1 MAHATKVWDKGNSTP
16 VVKTDTM
23 SDEYVLVQSLMDAT
37 VKLTGTVSGKQYV
50 FHGAG
55 SIVKVDIRDKDDI
68 INKKRGRA
76 CCSGTQ
82 GHNLFQ
88 LVT

>member
-16 VVKTDTM
+16 VVKTDTV
-23 SDEYVLVQSLMDAT
+23 SDEYVLVQSLIDAT

-55 SIVKVDIRDKDDI
+55 SIVKVDSRDKDDI

-76 CCSGTQ
+76 CCGGGSD
-82 GHNLFQ
+82 HLLFQ
-88 LVT
+88 IV